1 MLSEL
6 FTLIGFAFFIKIF
19 FDGAKK
25 IIVGSNGDI
34 VKNKTYIIHG
44 LLGFAFIIV
53 SRLLLLVL

>member
-6 FTLIGFAFFIKIF
+6 CTLIGFAFFIKIF

-34 VKNKTYIIHG
+34 VKNKTYAIHAG
-44 LLGFAFIIV
+44 LGFAFIIV
-53 SRLLLLVL
+53 SRLLLLFL